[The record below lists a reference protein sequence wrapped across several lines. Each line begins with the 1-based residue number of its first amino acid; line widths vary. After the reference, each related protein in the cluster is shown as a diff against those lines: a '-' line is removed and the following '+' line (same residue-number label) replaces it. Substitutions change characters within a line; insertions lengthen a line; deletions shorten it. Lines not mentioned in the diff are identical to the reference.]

1 MVFNCVEHSDM
12 ILDRTLPLGG
22 VCTRKGNRVKTT
34 GTTRGS
40 CATAEMISESSS
52 QKCPDTLVE
61 YLERAYLH
69 RSNEIEVS
77 SNQKMLERV

>member
-1 MVFNCVEHSDM
+1 
-12 ILDRTLPLGG
+12 
-22 VCTRKGNRVKTT
+22 
-34 GTTRGS
+34 
-40 CATAEMISESSS
+40 MISESSS